1 MAEFGVTGFG
11 FVKKTRNE
19 ILEDLKS
26 KARDEYGNSI
36 NTDNDSLV
44 GQTLAI
50 YTDQL
55 TDLWEGLEGVYN
67 AQTINGAEGIYL
79 DDVLSL
85 QGINRRGKQKSTG
98 LAYLT
103 TNGFTPNNTDLDS
116 GTTFLTNT
124 GERYLPVLDII
135 TITNNVIGSRVH
147 TDDVILNEVYSVTCI
162 SEVTGT
168 TESISV
174 TATTDEEK
182 YTLVVQG
189 IYNFLTGCH
198 PSLISLIQLETIAGS
213 PTTGA
218 CYLGYDTNLN
228 LQGLSVPILFAK
240 TPQLNLSGYESLG
253 TRITR
258 ISVEAEEAGIQNV
271 TAGSLNRISPEPIG
285 FDSVTNINSM
295 SEGAGVETDAAYRFR
310 YNQIV
315 DSTSAATRDAIE
327 GALLQVNGVTKV
339 RIYENTTPVDT
350 PEADSYS
357 FNSVVLGG
365 IAEDITQTLFD
376 KKPINVK
383 ASGTTCV
390 TVLSSQNDAT
400 VVCYSPATEQDL
412 SVRIT
417 YTTKAGTALT
427 QQEQLDVAESLENY
441 SANLDIGD
449 TVFIGQLQSYIYN
462 VLGFDR
468 LIFLQV
474 ELKEVSQPD
483 SSYASSDY
491 TPDFDE
497 VVAINNT
504 NITYIRQ

>member
-1 MAEFGVTGFG
+1 MADFGVTTFG

-26 KARDEYGNSI
+26 KARDEYGQDI

-50 YTDQL
+50 YADQL
-55 TDLWEGLEGVYN
+55 TDLWEGLEGVYS

-98 LAYLT
+98 FVYLT
-103 TNGFTPNNTDLDS
+103 TDGATPNNTDLDS
-116 GTTFLTNT
+116 STTFLATS
-124 GERYLPVLDII
+124 GERYFPVLDPV
-135 TITNNVIGSRVH
+135 TITNNVVGAKIH
-147 TDDVILNEVYSVTCI
+147 TDDVILGETYSVTCV

-174 TATTDEEK
+174 TATTEEEK
-182 YTLVVQG
+182 YTVVLQG
-189 IYNFLTGCH
+189 IYNFIAGCH
-198 PSLISLIQLETIAGS
+198 PSLVSLIQLETIAGS

-218 CYLGYDTNLN
+218 CYVGYDSNLIF
-228 LQGLSVPILFAK
+228 QSLSAAILFAK
-240 TPQLNLSGYESLG
+240 TPQLNLSGYQSLG

-271 TAGSLNRISPEPIG
+271 TADTINKVSPEPVG
-285 FDSVTNINSM
+285 FSSVNNIDSM
-295 SEGAGVETDAAYRFR
+295 SEGNDVETDAEYRFR

-315 DSTSAATRDAIE
+315 DSTTASTRDAIE

-339 RIYENTTPVDT
+339 RIYENTTSVDT
-350 PEADSYS
+350 PEAESYS
-357 FNSVVLGG
+357 FNSIVLGG
-365 IAEDITQTLFD
+365 IAEDITQTIFD
-376 KKPINVK
+376 KKPINVR
-383 ASGTTCV
+383 ASGSTCA
-390 TVLSSQNDAT
+390 TILSSQNDPT
-400 VVCYSPATEQDL
+400 VICYTQATEQDL

-417 YTTKAGTALT
+417 YTTKAGTVLT
-427 QQEQLDVAESLENY
+427 EQEQLDISESLETY

-474 ELKEVSQPD
+474 ELKQVSQPD
-483 SSYASSDY
+483 SSYSTSDY

-497 VVAINNT
+497 VAGINNT
-504 NITYIRQ
+504 NITYIRS